1 MEILYVCLV
10 DMDKQRPW
18 NEIGITFVALQEIRS
33 QMGELEKTIH
43 MAFWQV
49 QKPGVDRVLKA
60 DLGFLFIA
68 ARTLEFLSPELATW
82 LVSEH
87 HFVQTFSDSFLNERL
102 FIFVPQCYC
111 CPPQGS
117 SPATTCPSQTV
128 MYLISSH
135 QPLAYYAFLH
145 EWPLS

>member
-1 MEILYVCLV
+1 M
-10 DMDKQRPW
+10 
-18 NEIGITFVALQEIRS
+18 FALLIWTNNVHGTR
-33 QMGELEKTIH
+33 LESHLLLSKKSGVKWGSWKRQFTWL
-43 MAFWQV
+43 FWQV